1 MTKAQ
6 LQKEN
11 EKLQARIRV
20 LEGAQRQSD
29 SRIRALSAEAA
40 KYLNRTDALEW
51 ALVLAHRQSNDQPWG
66 VRPGDSLSL
75 AT

>member
-1 MTKAQ
+1 MTKAE

-20 LEGAQRQSD
+20 LEGQQLQSSD
-29 SRIRALSAEAA
+29 SIRTLGAEGARHAA
-40 KYLNRTDALEW
+40 NAAALEW
-51 ALVLAHRQSNDQPWG
+51 ALVLAHRQSRMVPWTPH
-66 VRPGDSLSL
+66 PGDSLAI